1 MKFVGK
7 KFGGNEGSQK
17 VAVLAAVLCAVL
29 LAGGGATDVLAQA
42 VPGNTLEQN
51 MAESVKKYVVP
62 GKEIHLTDMGGK
74 YAFCEIWLATGTTKA
89 NAVFNVWNT
98 TGGSCPADKVAA
110 LEADKGASIKA
121 ATGAEGVYVNPWRQW
136 AFDEFWAYKVGEQ
149 RDFGGVI
156 GYWMAVVPV
165 EAAEKA
171 TMQGHYHPGQIH
183 RTNAFKYNKGTT
195 VYLLDMPDGKVL
207 VQQSYT
213 NHVLKDLTFENR
225 KDLGSKFKEL
235 PPGWKFRVKVLNR
248 DLTISPPA
256 PDHMAWVT
264 MDEFMNVYE
273 GCGYD
278 AACNYVP

>member
-1 MKFVGK
+1 MKLVVK
-7 KFGGNEGSQK
+7 TVQK
-17 VAVLAAVLCAVL
+17 VAVLAAISAAVL
-29 LAGGGATDVLAQA
+29 LNGAALAQ
-42 VPGNTLEQN
+42 TLQEN
-51 MAESVKKYVVP
+51 MAASEKKYVVP
-62 GKEIHLTDMGGK
+62 GKQVHIADMKGK
-74 YAFCEIWLATGTTKA
+74 YAFCEIWLATGTTKE
-89 NAVFNVWNT
+89 NAVFSIWNT
-98 TGGSCPADKVAA
+98 TGGECPADKVAA
-110 LEADKGASIKA
+110 LEADNGASIKA
-121 ATGAEGVYVNPWRQW
+121 SSGADAVFVNPLRWW
-136 AFDEFWAYKVGEQ
+136 AFDEIWAYKVGDK

-165 EAAEKA
+165 EAALKG

-183 RTNAFKYNKGTT
+183 RTNKMLFNKGAT

-235 PPGWKFRVKVLNR
+235 PPGWKFRVKVLDR

-256 PDHMAWVT
+256 PDQMAWVT

-278 AACNYVP
+278 TACNYTP